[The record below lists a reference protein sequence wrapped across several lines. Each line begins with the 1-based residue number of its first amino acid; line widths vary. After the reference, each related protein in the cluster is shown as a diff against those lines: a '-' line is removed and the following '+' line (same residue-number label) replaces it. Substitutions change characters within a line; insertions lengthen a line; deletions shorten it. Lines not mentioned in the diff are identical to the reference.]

1 MPAFNIFK
9 NKKPEQ
15 RKEKKE
21 EKTVKPVKKQK
32 KIKVEKPKVEA
43 VLEEKPR
50 KIKEKKTDMA
60 YRILRSPQ
68 ITEKSTALAEK
79 NQYVF
84 KVYPKTNKIEIK
96 TAIEDLYNVDV
107 LSVRIIKVR
116 PKRRR
121 LGRISGWRAGYKK
134 AVVKIKAG
142 QKIEVMPR

>member
-1 MPAFNIFK
+1 MPLFNIFK
-9 NKKPEQ
+9 KEKPEE

-21 EKTVKPVKKQK
+21 KE
-32 KIKVEKPKVEA
+32 KVEPIEELKNAK
-43 VLEEKPR
+43 EEKPR
-50 KIKEKKTDMA
+50 KIKEKKTGIA
-60 YRILRSPQ
+60 YRILKAPQ
-68 ITEKSTALAEK
+68 ITEKSTTLAEK

-84 KVYPKTNKIEIK
+84 KVFPNTNKIEIK

-116 PKRRR
+116 PKKRR

>member
-9 NKKPEQ
+9 KKKKPE
-15 RKEKKE
+15 KKTE
-21 EKTVKPVKKQK
+21 P
-32 KIKVEKPKVEA
+32 IEKPKKI
-43 VLEEKPR
+43 EEEKPKRETVSEKKPR
-50 KIKEKKTDMA
+50 KIKEKKSDIA
-60 YRILRSPQ
+60 YRVLKTPQ
-68 ITEKSTALAEK
+68 ITEKATNLAEK

-134 AVVKIKAG
+134 AIVKIKAG

>member
-9 NKKPEQ
+9 KKKKPE
-15 RKEKKE
+15 KKTE
-21 EKTVKPVKKQK
+21 P
-32 KIKVEKPKVEA
+32 IEKPKKI
-43 VLEEKPR
+43 EEEKPKRETVSEKKPR
-50 KIKEKKTDMA
+50 KIKEKKSDIA
-60 YRILRSPQ
+60 YRVLKVPQ
-68 ITEKSTALAEK
+68 ITEKATNLAEK

-134 AVVKIKAG
+134 AIVKIKAG